1 MYNEKPY
8 NKPVKKVLVFDTETT
23 GKCNKKVRNIDEQPH
38 ITQLSYLVYNLETQ
52 TIEIHYN
59 EYIKVPD
66 HIVIP
71 EIVTQ
76 ISGITREICDTKGI
90 SIETALQSFYEA
102 YHSCDLIVAQNY
114 EFDSNMI
121 TIEVVRNEERLK
133 AMCPNA
139 RRLFHYEYM
148 QEQSIGK
155 MCTMRSA
162 TTLCK
167 LPHAQPQKYPPR
179 TEEDKYKW
187 PTLQELYHHLF
198 PNDEPIEGYHNSMV
212 DVLATLKC
220 YMKMQYNIHITH
232 GKIQQCIEL
241 MV

>member
-76 ISGITREICDTKGI
+76 ISCITREICDTKGI

-121 TIEVVRNEERLK
+121 TIEVVRN
-133 AMCPNA
+133 
-139 RRLFHYEYM
+139 
-148 QEQSIGK
+148 
-155 MCTMRSA
+155 
-162 TTLCK
+162 
-167 LPHAQPQKYPPR
+167 
-179 TEEDKYKW
+179 
-187 PTLQELYHHLF
+187 
-198 PNDEPIEGYHNSMV
+198 
-212 DVLATLKC
+212 
-220 YMKMQYNIHITH
+220 
-232 GKIQQCIEL
+232 
-241 MV
+241 